1 MAFGDAERRGDLFVA
16 IAVESIRFAKID
28 DGSVYKNIGI
38 AKWHLAGNF
47 MEGEDAM
54 SKQNRL
60 VAKGELSLLV
70 KESIPF
76 APVQTVSAQ
85 EVYPLVLADVGA
97 TLPKRDSVDIRVVEE
112 ARTGKNTFGKG
123 VVLDP
128 EDVGG
133 WPELSS
139 KEAPMDSDHDGMPDA
154 WEKAHGLMPNDASD
168 GSKDRDGDGYTNVEE
183 YLNALAAKQ
192 KDSWFQ
198 FANAR

>member
-70 KESIPF
+70 KESLFCCIQHF
-76 APVQTVSAQ
+76 NSF
-85 EVYPLVLADVGA
+85 
-97 TLPKRDSVDIRVVEE
+97 SC
-112 ARTGKNTFGKG
+112 
-123 VVLDP
+123 
-128 EDVGG
+128 
-133 WPELSS
+133 LSS
-139 KEAPMDSDHDGMPDA
+139 AFLWIKCI
-154 WEKAHGLMPNDASD
+154 K
-168 GSKDRDGDGYTNVEE
+168 SKIWYF
-183 YLNALAAKQ
+183 
-192 KDSWFQ
+192 KD
-198 FANAR
+198 